1 MKLFSLK
8 YYNYVKKTSKT
19 VEIVQTEDANCI
31 IVVNKQTEEVK
42 RILRMVEHGS
52 QRIVVSADRE
62 LVIELFLLLTQNEPG
77 REKPRSVREITRII
91 ELVFDLRVRN
101 APQQSL
107 GTQSLETMI
116 HNYIREK
123 AEREQDAQ

>member
-1 MKLFSLK
+1 
-8 YYNYVKKTSKT
+8 
-19 VEIVQTEDANCI
+19 
-31 IVVNKQTEEVK
+31 
-42 RILRMVEHGS
+42 MVEHGS

-62 LVIELFLLLTQNEPG
+62 LVIELFLLLAQNEPG

-101 APQQSL
+101 APQQRL

-123 AEREQDAQ
+123 AEKEQEAQ